1 MSYTIV
7 GQTSVASMFAP
18 ASVQSNEA
26 EQESPE
32 QVEQTEV
39 DDNIG
44 GNDDTTPDPQLTN
57 ETKMTDEE
65 TRSSSKRSRQ
75 PTLFESFGKIN
86 QFERVVEGLI
96 NTIGDSN
103 QVQYLEQIKETLV
116 SRSKEEKISGNR
128 ATTNHHG
135 NVDRRPEAIEDNK
148 C

>member
-1 MSYTIV
+1 MVTNRPPKCTRNPKKHEKVKCNWCNKKPMWGNNFTTHKCIPTRKWMSYTIV

-65 TRSSSKRSRQ
+65 NRSSSKRSRQ
-75 PTLFESFGKIN
+75 PTNK
-86 QFERVVEGLI
+86 R
-96 NTIGDSN
+96 D
-103 QVQYLEQIKETLV
+103 
-116 SRSKEEKISGNR
+116 EEYRK
-128 ATTNHHG
+128 
-135 NVDRRPEAIEDNK
+135 
-148 C
+148 